1 MLAGAYD
8 LLYHLGVTANY
19 TGFFHTA
26 YALSLCTEQPER
38 LLLVTKWLY
47 PEVAERYET
56 SWKAVERNIR
66 TVSCII
72 WQESQPQLE
81 RLAHRHLER
90 RPRNAQMLAILTSSL
105 LFPVTACGL
114 DEAAVLAGGDT
125 MDDVDGPV
133 DEVHYGPVTGNRMP
147 ARGAA
152 VRVRTRCPARPQP
165 ASAEPRF
172 SSNLWTGP
180 VAGTQTSVCPSLRHG
195 ARSG

>member
-19 TGFFHTA
+19 TGFFQTA

-66 TVSCII
+66 TVSCVI
-72 WQESQPQLE
+72 WQESRPQLE
-81 RLAHRHLER
+81 GLAHRRLER
-90 RPRNAQMLAILTSSL
+90 RPRNAQMLAILTSIL

-114 DEAAVLAGGDT
+114 DETAALARGDI
-125 MDDVDGPV
+125 MDDVDGPI
-133 DEVHYGPVTGNRMP
+133 DEVHYGPVTGKRMP
-147 ARGAA
+147 ARGTAA
-152 VRVRTRCPARPQP
+152 QARIRCPARSQLV
-165 ASAEPRF
+165 SAEPRP
-172 SSNLWTGP
+172 SPNLWTGP
-180 VAGTQTSVCPSLRHG
+180 IAGAQTSVCPSLRRG
-195 ARSG
+195 TRSS

>member
-56 SWKAVERNIR
+56 SWKAVERNIH

-72 WQESQPQLE
+72 WQESRPQLE
-81 RLAHRHLER
+81 ELAHRHLER

-105 LFPVTACGL
+105 LFPVTVCGL
-114 DEAAVLAGGDT
+114 DETVALAGGENIGA
-125 MDDVDGPV
+125 DGQV
-133 DEVHYGPVTGNRMP
+133 DEVHYGPVTDNRMP
-147 ARGAA
+147 AKEA
-152 VRVRTRCPARPQP
+152 VVRARIRCPARSQP
-165 ASAEPRF
+165 ASTEPRF
-172 SSNLWTGP
+172 SPNLWTGP
-180 VAGTQTSVCPSLRHG
+180 VAGAQTSVCPSLRRG
-195 ARSG
+195 TRSS